1 MNPSNKSSS
10 PLVPLTVGQCFT
22 LATIMEATAPKPGNV
37 HRGADFADLTYPDFL
52 VAATLVG
59 PLLDLAVELPLGQT
73 VLSAVAATQ
82 TAVATNTNLGTI
94 LLVAPLA
101 KVPRTAS
108 LREGVG
114 VVLNNLN
121 AQDAADVYEAIRL
134 ARPGG
139 MGKVESADVAGDPPN
154 DLIAAMR
161 LAAERDL
168 IARQYAHGFQDV
180 FDFAVPRLGAAL
192 ESRLSLS
199 EAIVRVH
206 LELMSQFP
214 DSLIARRRGALAA
227 RRSADMAGAVLDAG
241 EPHDEAYQRALA
253 DLDFWLRTDGHARN
267 PGTTADLVAAS
278 LFVALRDEIITPPFR
293 LAQLDQDDR
302 GSPSTAE

>member
-1 MNPSNKSSS
+1 MMNPSRKSSR
-10 PLVPLTVGQCFT
+10 PLGPLSVGQCFT
-22 LATIMEATAPKPGNV
+22 LASIMEATAPKPGNV
-37 HRGADFADLTYPDFL
+37 HRGADFDDVTYPDFL

-59 PLLDLAVELPLGQT
+59 PIMDLAVELPLGQT
-73 VLSAVAATQ
+73 ILSAVATTQ

-108 LREGVG
+108 LPEGVIE
-114 VVLNNLN
+114 VLGNLA

-139 MGKVESADVAGDPPN
+139 MGKVESADVAGEPPH

-161 LAAERDL
+161 LAAERDM
-168 IARQYAHGFQDV
+168 IARQYAHNYQEV
-180 FDFAVPRLGAAL
+180 FDSAVPHLVRAL
-192 ESRLSLS
+192 QSCSSLS
-199 EAIVRVH
+199 AAIVKVH

-214 DSLIARRRGALAA
+214 DSLIGRRRGVEVASHAA
-227 RRSADMAGAVLDAG
+227 SMAAAVLKSG
-241 EPHDEAYQRALA
+241 LPGDEAYERGLA

-267 PGTTADLVAAS
+267 PGTTADLVAAG
-278 LFVALRDEIITPPFR
+278 LFVALRDEIIKPPFR
-293 LAQLDQDDR
+293 LAICD
-302 GSPSTAE
+302 